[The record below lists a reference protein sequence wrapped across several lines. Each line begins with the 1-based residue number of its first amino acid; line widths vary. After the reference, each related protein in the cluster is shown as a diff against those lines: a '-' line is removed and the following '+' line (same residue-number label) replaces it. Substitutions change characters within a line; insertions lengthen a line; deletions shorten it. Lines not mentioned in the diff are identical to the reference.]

1 MKHIFGKLTAFF
13 LITGIFLAS
22 CSDISEISD
31 EKATVAGTAKISL
44 SLGLRSL
51 DDESTIAND
60 NATSRTVVAKA
71 DDNKVAT
78 LTDIAL
84 YAKTSASSAV
94 LGSSDTLL
102 ATWETYSALQTSPYS
117 ETITA
122 GTYDFM
128 VTAKN
133 YGAMMTQTL
142 SNRTISSGSTTS
154 LNFTSLSASETGE
167 QTGAIDI
174 TLSYSSTYIN
184 TNFKKFVTST
194 YEDRTYT
201 YPAISISLDGTV
213 IATKDSTKSSLSSS
227 TSSYSSELT
236 PDENGNAYSIG
247 WASAEFSKKSLSAG
261 FHTVTFTFTAP
272 DSSVFV
278 YPVAVYVD
286 AGYLSKETI
295 YPFSSTQSVS
305 QDANASSHTV
315 TYNSNTTSAT
325 TATQTFYD
333 GSSIADAEA
342 LGFSSDS
349 SSKRFKEWNTLANGN
364 GTAYKAGD
372 TPALTG
378 NVTLYA
384 QWAEFTKITYLINLE
399 TKDSYNQTVGR
410 TESYVQQ
417 YESGNALV
425 PAATAF
431 AGADLTYYSQTKSS
445 KETYTFC
452 GWDTQADG
460 SGTRYAAGTTP
471 ALSEDTILYAQWC
484 GAKLTNTSTS
494 WIYYGYYEVCD
505 VKQWNALMGSSL
517 AKATDGTISVNIVF
531 APASSSSNSVT
542 IASPVLKHTSTK
554 TFSGKI
560 TNYSYYAATFTGLS
574 GVLFNEIADGAE
586 ISSIKLGGPLCNTN
600 KGTIKNVTVSGVTMT
615 GYAAIAK
622 ENVFTG
628 TISSCT
634 VSNCTITGTKSSG
647 DVGYVGAVCNEN
659 YGTISDCKVTNC
671 TVDGEANNLMYTG
684 GICGYNGENA
694 TISGTTNLLGTG
706 NTQVSGTVKGKSSG
720 ESYTGG
726 YTGYNAGTISGT
738 GSVDIILSG
747 SDDTNGHY
755 GYVIGSESSSATTST
770 EITTNASETIFDT
783 GTIEVDDYRMY
794 TIVLERTSLVSAT
807 FTDTSANVAALYGYI
822 SSKTTNSNGTPTSYY
837 VSSGKVDA
845 TSVTKKV
852 YLQKGTYY
860 VFLDEGYATTNKGCS
875 ATVTID

>member
-1 MKHIFGKLTAFF
+1 MMKHIFGKLTAFF

-31 EKATVAGTAKISL
+31 EKAMVAGTAKISL

-51 DDESTIAND
+51 DDESTIATD
-60 NATSRTVVAKA
+60 NAASRTVVAKA

-128 VTAKN
+128 LTAKN
-133 YGAMMTQTL
+133 YGATMTQTL

-174 TLSYSSTYIN
+174 TLYYQSSNYVDSE
-184 TNFKKFVTST
+184 FKKYVSTSPS
-194 YEDRTYT
+194 YF
-201 YPAISISLDGTV
+201 ALSISLDGTV
-213 IATKDSTKSSLSSS
+213 VATKDSTKYSLTSS

-236 PDENGNAYSIG
+236 PDENGNAYSID

-295 YPFSSTQSVS
+295 YPFSSPKSVL
-305 QDANASSHTV
+305 QDANASSHTI
-315 TYNSNTTSAT
+315 TYNSNTTNAI

-342 LGFSSDS
+342 LRFSSDS
-349 SSKRFKEWNTLANGN
+349 SSKRFKEWNTLENGN

-425 PAATAF
+425 QAATAF

-531 APASSSSNSVT
+531 APASSSSSSVT
-542 IASPVLKHTSTK
+542 IASPALKHTSTK

-600 KGTIKNVTVSGVTMT
+600 RGKVTSVTVSGVTMT
-615 GYAAIAK
+615 GYSAIAK
-622 ENVFTG
+622 ENAFTG

-671 TVDGEANNLMYTG
+671 TVDGEANSLMYTG

-807 FTDTSANVAALYGYI
+807 FTDTSANAAALYGYI

-852 YLQKGTYY
+852 YLEKGTYY